1 MILSFC
7 RGGGL
12 FSHQQDVAKLVSR
25 KWLIVVGV
33 VLAVFFALIGVFQF
47 VAKPM
52 LIKQYIASHKPP
64 PVTVSA
70 VVAKSQ
76 SWEPF
81 VTAIGTFDAVNGV
94 AIAPQIA
101 GRVKDILFES
111 GQVVKQGT
119 LLVRLDTSVEEAD
132 LKEARA
138 NLKLAELDYARS
150 KELASRGNLAQANL
164 DKARATRDA
173 AEARVERIQ
182 AQITQKRIAAPFTG
196 RLGIRKI
203 SLGEYVSAGAQI
215 VTLQA
220 LDPIFVNFS
229 LPEQELPRLKTGQ
242 TVKVS
247 VGGFPGEIFTGKIT
261 SLDAQ
266 VNKATRNILVQA
278 TVPNADAKLLPGM
291 FADVEVVL
299 SGARQ
304 LVSVPQTA
312 ISYSLY
318 GDSVY
323 VVVAKGKGKDDK
335 PALAAE
341 RRFVKVGDRR
351 GDEIAILDGI
361 KSGERVVT
369 SGQIKLRPGAAVVID
384 NSVALKPETPR
395 PLP

>member
-1 MILSFC
+1 MSP
-7 RGGGL
+7 
-12 FSHQQDVAKLVSR
+12 HQQGVTKSVSR

-33 VLAVFFALIGVFQF
+33 ALTVFFALIGAFQL

-52 LIKQYIASHKPP
+52 LIKQFIAKNKPP

-70 VVAKSQ
+70 VVAKSR
-76 SWEPF
+76 SWQPF
-81 VTAIGTFDAVNGV
+81 VTAIGSFDAVNGV
-94 AIAPQIA
+94 AIAPQVA

-111 GQVVKQGT
+111 GQVVKAGT
-119 LLVRLDTSVEEAD
+119 PLVLLDTSVEEAD
-132 LKEARA
+132 LKEAQA
-138 NLKLAELDYARS
+138 NLKLAELEYARGR
-150 KELASRGNLAQANL
+150 ELASRGNMAQANL

-182 AQITQKRIAAPFTG
+182 AQITQKKIVAPFTG

-220 LDPIFVNFS
+220 FDPIFVNFS
-229 LPEQELPRLKTGQ
+229 LPEQELPRLRTGQ
-242 TVKVS
+242 AVKVS
-247 VGGFPGEIFTGKIT
+247 VGGFPGTVFSGTVT

-266 VNKATRNILVQA
+266 VNKTTRNILVQA
-278 TVPNADAKLLPGM
+278 TIPNPDAKLLPGM

-299 SGARQ
+299 SGARD

-323 VVVAKGKGKDDK
+323 VVVEKGKGKDDK
-335 PALAAE
+335 PDLAVE

-351 GDEIAILDGI
+351 GDEIAILDGV
-361 KSGERVVT
+361 KTGERVVT

-384 NSVALKPETPR
+384 NSVALKPESPR